1 VVLRH
6 ERWWIVNVLFWPHG
20 DDGAIRPLPG
30 ERRKAPAKELP
41 ESGLVRYWMAQGM
54 PEHVARRYV
63 AELKE
68 RAPKKP
74 PGGKKRGR

>member
-1 VVLRH
+1 VDRQRPVLAAQCGRRH
-6 ERWWIVNVLFWPHG
+6 PAAAWR
-20 DDGAIRPLPG
+20 A
-30 ERRKAPAKELP
+30 RKDTAKDAPEN
-41 ESGLVRYWMAQGM
+41 GLVRYWMAQGM